1 MRGKPRKK
9 PKPPYKIEA
18 KVYRESEGLYL
29 ILSSGRV
36 KCGSC
41 GNESFRV
48 VVDYNMNVHLYC
60 ARCNCE
66 HRVYLGEEGVSL
78 DEADD

>member
-1 MRGKPRKK
+1 MRKK
-9 PKPPYKIEA
+9 FKPA
-18 KVYRESEGLYL
+18 YRVDARVVKETEGLYL

-48 VVDYNMNVHLYC
+48 VVDHNMDVHMYC
-60 ARCNCE
+60 TRCNCE
-66 HRVYLGEEGVSL
+66 HRVYLGEWGESL
-78 DEADD
+78 DEAD